1 MFCLGQASLNIVI
14 CCFWYFWY
22 PLIFFLEF
30 SKNLEFSRI
39 FWVPQIFFD
48 FFSKNLEFSQ
58 IFLLP
63 PDFFYIIKPRRRQA
77 PGPRRIFFLVE
88 GCSRQKKNPTGSRRL
103 SPPRFIKKS
112 HVKLTWDFFCNFKY
126 CDTKYCDTKYCNTK
140 YCNTKYCDE
149 TRQNTKKSLFKF

>member
-88 GCSRQKKNPTGSRRL
+88 GCSRRK
-103 SPPRFIKKS
+103 KKS
-112 HVKLTWDFFCNFKY
+112 YGVQAPVRSKKEA
-126 CDTKYCDTKYCNTK
+126 NTDSPVSFENPFGN
-140 YCNTKYCDE
+140 CE
-149 TRQNTKKSLFKF
+149 VR